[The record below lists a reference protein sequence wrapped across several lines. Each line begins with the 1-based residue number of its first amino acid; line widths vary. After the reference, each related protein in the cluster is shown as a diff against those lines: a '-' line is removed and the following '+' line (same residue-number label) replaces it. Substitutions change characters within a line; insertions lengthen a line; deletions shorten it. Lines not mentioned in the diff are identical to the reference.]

1 MIENPKQLGM
11 SWKLTMKIRLCV
23 IAGNVVFRTF
33 LLRRV
38 DCFKS
43 CIENKM
49 SYRIFLSCNSL
60 RLEFL
65 CGI

>member
-1 MIENPKQLGM
+1 MDM
-11 SWKLTMKIRLCV
+11 SWKLTVKMGLCV
-23 IAGNVVFRTF
+23 IAGDVFRKF

-43 CIENKM
+43 CIENQM

-60 RLEFL
+60 RSEFL
-65 CGI
+65 HGI